1 MSSTVPK
8 KLNTDNQKNIA
19 YFKRK
24 RGILKKAM
32 ELSLICQQD
41 IYMVIFDRKLGR
53 FVEFQSTP
61 QINVHKIK
69 SMQDMG
75 EIYKYNYE
83 LYENEDYSKLNVKSL
98 TKNQFNKLQTK
109 YKMEVCHKR

>member
-1 MSSTVPK
+1 MSSTVIK
-8 KLNTDNQKNIA
+8 RIKTSNQNDIA

-32 ELSLICQQD
+32 ELSLICEQD

-61 QINVHKIK
+61 
-69 SMQDMG
+69 
-75 EIYKYNYE
+75 
-83 LYENEDYSKLNVKSL
+83 
-98 TKNQFNKLQTK
+98 
-109 YKMEVCHKR
+109 